1 MSKVPDRF
9 RADVIA
15 MAGGDPA
22 RSYTTEELGELLAQ
36 WVESLPAESTL
47 LRKIYAEAEKRGMVP
62 PYSSSSH

>member
-1 MSKVPDRF
+1 MSKLPDRF

-15 MAGGDPA
+15 MAGGDPT
-22 RSYTTEELGELLAQ
+22 RSYTNEELGELLAR